1 MINLLPSQTRENIM
15 YARRNTA
22 LLHWTTALMAG
33 IAGIVI
39 VVVFGHIFINE
50 NTKNINQQVEQAKA
64 ELQDQ
69 KLDETQ
75 KRVED
80 LSGSLKLVNQVLSKQ
95 ILFSELLKQT
105 GAVMPSGAT
114 LSSLTVSKLQGGID
128 LQVVS
133 KDYQTATQVQVNL
146 ADKNNKIFDKVDIVS
161 ITCSTGAQAI
171 TAYPCSGNYR
181 ALFAKDNPF
190 SVVKTSGGSR

>member
-1 MINLLPSQTRENIM
+1 
-15 YARRNTA
+15 
-22 LLHWTTALMAG
+22 
-33 IAGIVI
+33 
-39 VVVFGHIFINE
+39 
-50 NTKNINQQVEQAKA
+50 NINQQVEQARA
-64 ELQDQ
+64 ELRAQ

-75 KRVED
+75 QRVED
-80 LSGSLKLVNQVLSKQ
+80 LSNSLKLVNQVLSKQ
-95 ILFSELLKQT
+95 VLFSELLKQT

-114 LSSLTVSKLQGGID
+114 LSNLTVSKLQGGID

-161 ITCSTGAQAI
+161 ITCSTGAQV

-190 SVVKTSGGSR
+190 